1 MAATMVGAI
10 HNFIGTSTEMS
21 GLTTTAIPQGS
32 RFFQSNTGLWYIL
45 VDTSWIK
52 EVTPAS

>member
-1 MAATMVGAI
+1 MASTRVDAI
-10 HNFIGTSTEMS
+10 NNYIGTSTEMS
-21 GLTTTAIPQGS
+21 GMSLTGVPQGS

-45 VDTSWIK
+45 VATSWVK